1 MGQKVHPLGFRLNTN
16 TTQTH
21 KSVWFA
27 QANEYPAILEQDFKI
42 RDFIQKNYGSAG
54 IANIQIER
62 PYKLQNVFLK
72 LYLAKPCA
80 LIVES
85 GVGLKTLNS
94 QLKKLLPALNKIHID
109 VFEVSEPDTH
119 ATLLAQFIAN
129 KLTRRVA
136 FKRAVRKAIER
147 AQASG
152 IQGIKVEV
160 SGRLNGAEI
169 ARSEWIK
176 EGKMPLQT
184 LRADIDY
191 ATAEAPT
198 IYGIIGVKVWL
209 YKGGSL

>member
-1 MGQKVHPLGFRLNTN
+1 MGQKVHPVGFRLNITN
-16 TTQTH
+16 KH

-27 QANEYPAILEQDFKI
+27 NNKQYPILLEQDSKI
-42 RDFIQKNYGSAG
+42 RSFINKNYNSVG

-62 PYKLQNVFLK
+62 TYKLQNIFLK
-72 LYLAKPCA
+72 ISLAKPCD
-80 LIVES
+80 LILKDGS
-85 GVGLKTLNS
+85 GLRILT
-94 QLKKLLPALNKIHID
+94 QELKKKLPSVNKIHID
-109 VFEVSEPDTH
+109 IYEVLEPDTH

-129 KLTRRVA
+129 KLMLRVA
-136 FKRAVRKAIER
+136 FKRAARKAIAR

-152 IQGIKVEV
+152 INGIKVEI

-191 ATAEAPT
+191 ATAEAQT
-198 IYGIIGVKVWL
+198 IYGILGVKVWL
-209 YKGGSL
+209 YKGEPL

>member
-1 MGQKVHPLGFRLNTN
+1 VGQKVHPLGFRLNT
-16 TTQTH
+16 TQKH

-27 QANEYPAILEQDFKI
+27 NANQYPTVLEQDYKI
-42 RDFIQKNYGSAG
+42 RAFINKHYSAAG

-62 PYKLQNVFLK
+62 TYKLQNVFLK

-80 LIVES
+80 LIAES
-85 GVGLKTLNS
+85 GSGLRTLN
-94 QLKKLLPALNKIHID
+94 QKLKKLLPSLNKIHID
-109 VFEVSEPDTH
+109 IFEVLEPDTH

-152 IQGIKVEV
+152 IKGIKVEI

-209 YKGGSL
+209 YKGVFL

>member
-1 MGQKVHPLGFRLNTN
+1 VGQKIHPLGFRLN

-27 QANEYPAILEQDFKI
+27 HANQYPMILEQDSKI
-42 RDFIQKNYGSAG
+42 RAFINKNYGSAG
-54 IANIQIER
+54 IAKIQIER
-62 PYKLQNVFLK
+62 TYKLENVFLK
-72 LYLAKPCA
+72 IYLAKPCV
-80 LIVES
+80 LIAES
-85 GVGLKTLNS
+85 GTGLSNLNQ
-94 QLKKLLPALNKIHID
+94 QLKNLIPAINKVHID
-109 VFEVSEPDTH
+109 IFEVLEPDTH

-152 IQGIKVEV
+152 IEGIKVEI

-209 YKGGSL
+209 YKGVIL

>member
-1 MGQKVHPLGFRLNTN
+1 MGQKVHPLGFRLNT
-16 TTQTH
+16 TQKH

-27 QANEYPAILEQDFKI
+27 NANQYPTVLEQDYKI
-42 RDFIQKNYGSAG
+42 RAFINKHYSAAG

-62 PYKLQNVFLK
+62 TYKLQNVFLK

-80 LIVES
+80 LIAES
-85 GVGLKTLNS
+85 GSGLRTLN
-94 QLKKLLPALNKIHID
+94 QKLKKLLPSLNKIHID
-109 VFEVSEPDTH
+109 IFEVLEPDTH

-152 IQGIKVEV
+152 IKGIKVEI

-209 YKGGSL
+209 YKGVFL

>member
-1 MGQKVHPLGFRLNTN
+1 VGQKVHPVGFRLNITN
-16 TTQTH
+16 KH

-27 QANEYPAILEQDFKI
+27 NNKQYPILLEQDSKI
-42 RDFIQKNYGSAG
+42 RSFITKNYNSVG

-62 PYKLQNVFLK
+62 TYKLQNIFLK
-72 LYLAKPCA
+72 ISLAKPCA
-80 LIVES
+80 LILKDGS
-85 GVGLKTLNS
+85 GLRILT
-94 QLKKLLPALNKIHID
+94 QELKKKLPSVDKIHID
-109 VFEVSEPDTH
+109 IFEVLNPDTH

-129 KLTRRVA
+129 KLMLRVA
-136 FKRAVRKAIER
+136 FKRAARKAIAR

-152 IQGIKVEV
+152 INGIKVEI

-191 ATAEAPT
+191 ATAEAQT
-198 IYGIIGVKVWL
+198 VYGILGVKVWL
-209 YKGGSL
+209 YKGEPL

>member
-1 MGQKVHPLGFRLNTN
+1 VGQKVHPLGFRLNT
-16 TTQTH
+16 TQKH

-27 QANEYPAILEQDFKI
+27 HADQYPAILEQDFKI
-42 RDFIQKNYGSAG
+42 RDFIQKNYSAAG
-54 IANIQIER
+54 IAKIQIER
-62 PYKLQNVFLK
+62 TYKLQNVFLK
-72 LYLAKPCA
+72 IYLAKPCA
-80 LIVES
+80 LIAES
-85 GVGLKTLNS
+85 GTGLRTLNQ
-94 QLKKLLPALNKIHID
+94 QLKKLLPALNKVHID
-109 VFEVSEPDTH
+109 IFEILEPDTH

-152 IQGIKVEV
+152 INGIKVEV
-160 SGRLNGAEI
+160 SGRLNGSEI

-198 IYGIIGVKVWL
+198 IYGILGVKVWL
-209 YKGGSL
+209 YKSGAL